1 MPRYF
6 FAATDSAHTQLTKLF
21 DFVWPTTAAMWNLRW
36 QVNGFVQVVPNA
48 TVEQLEARFTEGA
61 ELHGVNLRRACIEHS
76 WDDQKEAFA
85 RLLLTNTVAI
95 YEGWIDEVL
104 NALGRNTQQLRKS
117 LQFPQPA
124 GGAGSGVSTAIATI
138 TAVESPPLKATFQG
152 SLRKGRYYALS
163 KLDAMMRCYRFF
175 KEIRNSDMHGGAIAD
190 QRLMDAHAA
199 FVPVATTAAL
209 GVAEVPIH
217 FAPVLGEPV
226 KLSLRGIV
234 GFSHIV
240 LKIIAT
246 LDAELS
252 RSKDAEK
259 PLAAKW
265 AQKYPKATMLPGDRK
280 KRGKQIQ
287 TKVRHAGFPSAKAP
301 NNFGDFLSDLGLVH
315 F

>member
-6 FAATDSAHTQLTKLF
+6 FAATDSAHVQLSKLF
-21 DFVWPTTAAMWNLRW
+21 DFVWPTAAAMWNLRW
-36 QVNGFVQVVPNA
+36 QVNGFVQAVPNA
-48 TVEQLEARFTEGA
+48 TVQQLEARFTEGA
-61 ELHGVNLRRACIEHS
+61 ELHGVNLRRACIEHN

-104 NALGRNTQQLRKS
+104 SALNRNTQQLRKS
-117 LQFPQPA
+117 LQFPDPV
-124 GGAGSGVSTAIATI
+124 GGAGSGVSAAIAAI
-138 TAVESPPLKATFQG
+138 TAVESALLKTTFRG
-152 SLRKGRYYALS
+152 SLTKGRYYALA

-175 KEIRNSDMHGGAIAD
+175 KELRNSDMHGGSIATH
-190 QRLMDAHAA
+190 RLMDAHAA
-199 FVPVATTAAL
+199 FVPVATTALL
-209 GVAEVPIH
+209 GVPEVPVH
-217 FAPVLGEPV
+217 LPPVLGEPIR
-226 KLSLRGIV
+226 LNLRGTV

-259 PLAAKW
+259 PMAAKW
-265 AQKYPKATMLPGDRK
+265 ARKHPKATMLPGDRK
-280 KRGKQIQ
+280 RRGKQIQ
-287 TKVRHAGFPSAKAP
+287 LKVRLAGFPNAKNP
-301 NNFGDFLSDLGLVH
+301 NNFGDFLDDLGLVH